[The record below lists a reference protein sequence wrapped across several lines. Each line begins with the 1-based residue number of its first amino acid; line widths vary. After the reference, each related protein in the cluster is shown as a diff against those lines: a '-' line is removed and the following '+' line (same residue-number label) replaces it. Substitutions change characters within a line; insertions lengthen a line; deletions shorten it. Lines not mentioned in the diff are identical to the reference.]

1 MKEKSVV
8 HIMVNYEDALSTK
21 KSILSTEANLIKVIK
36 RIKRYEILRR
46 EELNNRLRIQ
56 NKIKELKTSTAKIND
71 AFPKVKLPE
80 ILKRVDTP
88 KKEEIKEEK
97 QSKVPA
103 KKKNEED
110 DLETQLKE
118 IQEKLMRLG

>member
-21 KSILSTEANLIKVIK
+21 KSILSTEANLIRVIK
-36 RIKRYEILRR
+36 RTKRYEILRR
-46 EELNNRLRIQ
+46 EELNNKLRIQ
-56 NKIKELKTSTAKIND
+56 NKIKELKANTIKINEI
-71 AFPKVKLPE
+71 FPKVKLPE
-80 ILKRVDTP
+80 ILKKHEAQ
-88 KKEEIKEEK
+88 KKEEVKEEK
-97 QSKVPA
+97 QPKIPS

-118 IQEKLMRLG
+118 IQEKLMKLG